1 MGLHEEFPQ
10 LIVKCLFPWSKL
22 MIKPATAAIENLP
35 LCSVFLT
42 FITYYNVAY
51 TNIFQS
57 SSSLLLTSFA
67 LLRTRTFSASPQK
80 KSSPSL
86 LVAVAMTTAINLIVL
101 LLSTPDCLNSLNL
114 YPLCPAFNIIFHYKA
129 RGLPTNPYTKRVMQ
143 PHYVWE
149 ISFVLNAVSL
159 YFLVMKMLSGGHHLL
174 TAVTCGHRASL
185 ISDRVNY
192 PFTEGWITF
201 Q

>member
-1 MGLHEEFPQ
+1 
-10 LIVKCLFPWSKL
+10 

-35 LCSVFLT
+35 LCSVFLS

-67 LLRTRTFSASPQK
+67 LLRTRTFRK

-114 YPLCPAFNIIFHYKA
+114 YPLCPAFSIIFHYKA
-129 RGLPTNPYTKRVMQ
+129 RGLPTNPYTKWVMQ